1 MISVNDLTT
10 RSYNQLNKILRPKSN
25 LSYATPNDS
34 LPRAALINFV
44 ERIMGISEITRLFE
58 ELKRELPPDGDFF
71 GESFKKLNIKLEYDE
86 AQLEKIPRD
95 GPVIFIS
102 NHAFGLL
109 DGLALNHFAAK
120 TRGNFKTLLNRAS
133 TLCRDDRLGKNFLP
147 VDFTDTK
154 EAIKV
159 NIETKR
165 QALHDLKNGGTIIVF
180 PSGGTATAPWVFDT
194 AVEGE
199 WKLFSA
205 KMIQMSKATVVPTY
219 FPGQN
224 SFRFHLA
231 HKISRSLRYAFVV
244 HEMWR
249 RRNSSVRVEIGDP
262 IPFEDIAHIKSR
274 RELLA
279 HIRSEVFSLKDRR
292 KLFKRR
298 NK

>member
-1 MISVNDLTT
+1 MISVNDITT
-10 RSYNQLNKILRPKSN
+10 RSYSKLNRVLRPKSN
-25 LSYATPNDS
+25 LSYATPEDS
-34 LPRAALINFV
+34 LPRAAMINFV
-44 ERIMGISEITRLFE
+44 EHIFGISTITDMFE
-58 ELKRELPPDGDFF
+58 ELKRDMPADSDFF
-71 GESFKKLNIKLEYDE
+71 GEGFRRLNIRLDYDQK
-86 AQLEKIPRD
+86 QLDKVPRE

-109 DGLALNHFAAK
+109 DGMTLNHFAAK

-133 TLCRDDRLGKNFLP
+133 TLCRDEKLGKNFLP
-147 VDFTDTK
+147 VDFAETK
-154 EAIKV
+154 ESIRINIK
-159 NIETKR
+159 TKR
-165 QALHDLKNGGTIIVF
+165 EALRSLKDGGTIIVF

-205 KMIQMSKATVVPTY
+205 KMIQMSKATVIPTY

-231 HKISRSLRYAFVV
+231 NKISTPLRYALVV

-249 RRNSSVRVEIGDP
+249 RRNSTVRVEIGDP
-262 IPFEDIAHIKSR
+262 IPFENIAHIKSR

-279 HIRSEVFSLKDRR
+279 HIRSVVFSLENQKETG
-292 KLFKRR
+292 
-298 NK
+298 

>member
-1 MISVNDLTT
+1 M
-10 RSYNQLNKILRPKSN
+10 
-25 LSYATPNDS
+25 
-34 LPRAALINFV
+34 INFV
-44 ERIMGISEITRLFE
+44 ERVMGISEVTRMFE

-71 GESFKKLNIKLEYDE
+71 GESIKKLNIQLDYDE
-86 AQLEKIPRD
+86 AQLAKVPKD

-109 DGLALNHFAAK
+109 DGMTLNHFAVK

-133 TLCRDDRLGKNFLP
+133 TLNRDERLAQNFLP
-147 VDFTDTK
+147 IDFTETK
-154 EAIKV
+154 EAIRV
-159 NIETKR
+159 NIESKR
-165 QALHDLKNGGTIIVF
+165 EALRSLKSGGTIVVF

-262 IPFEDIAHIKSR
+262 IPFEEIAHIKSR
-274 RELLA
+274 RALLA

-298 NK
+298 KRS